1 MPLLSNGL
9 YKDKNFILDCKKK
22 INYLSE
28 TPEIIS
34 SSRDSESF
42 YIQIAEGKFKKLTEE
57 NSENTTKNSEN
68 NQ

>member
-9 YKDKNFILDCKKK
+9 YKDKNFILDCQKK
-22 INYLSE
+22 INYLADNS
-28 TPEIIS
+28 EIIS
-34 SSRDSESF
+34 GSRDSESF
-42 YIQIAEGKFKKLTEE
+42 YIEIAENKFKKLTEE